1 MRHYEVVLLVHPDQ
15 SDQLSDMLK
24 RYQDLVTK
32 NGGNIH
38 RVEDIGRLQLAY
50 TIKDMHK
57 AHYVLMNLE
66 CDGKTLSE
74 IESSFE
80 FNDSIMRHLV
90 VRMTK
95 AETSP
100 SKLFLLHNKDAE
112 QKRNKDAEQKRNKD
126 AEQKR
131 NKDAEQKRNK
141 DAEQKQID
149 PEIGDKDKTADQPDK
164 MKLVE
169 ATDQDTSKDL
179 GVKSETDLNES
190 DTQISATKKEED
202 SDEKV

>member
-32 NGGNIH
+32 NGGEIH

-50 TIKDMHK
+50 TINDMHK

-66 CDGKTLSE
+66 CDSQTLSE
-74 IESSFE
+74 IKSSFE

-95 AETSP
+95 AETTP
-100 SKLFLLHNKDAE
+100 SKLFILHNKDTE
-112 QKRNKDAEQKRNKD
+112 RKNNKSEERKK
-126 AEQKR
+126 
-131 NKDAEQKRNK
+131 
-141 DAEQKQID
+141 ID
-149 PEIGDKDKTADQPDK
+149 SEIGDKGKSVDQQDNI
-164 MKLVE
+164 KLTE
-169 ATDQDTSKDL
+169 ASSDLETNKDL
-179 GVKSETDLNES
+179 DVKSEIDLNKS
-190 DTQISATKKEED
+190 NNQVSAKKEEAITEDFTAPD
-202 SDEKV
+202 SDSFDLPF

>member
-1 MRHYEVVLLVHPDQ
+1 MRHYEIVLLVHPDQ
-15 SDQLSDMLK
+15 SNQLSDMLR

-32 NGGNIH
+32 NGGNVH

-66 CDGKTLSE
+66 CDSQTLLE

-90 VRMTK
+90 VRMAN

-100 SKLFLLHNKDAE
+100 SNLFIQHGKDKE
-112 QKRNKDAEQKRNKD
+112 GKKV
-126 AEQKR
+126 
-131 NKDAEQKRNK
+131 
-141 DAEQKQID
+141 D
-149 PEIGDKDKTADQPDK
+149 PEVKDKDSKTKQEKVKVTEDKDK
-164 MKLVE
+164 
-169 ATDQDTSKDL
+169 DTNKDL
-179 GVKSETDLNES
+179 DVKSETDLNES
-190 DTQISATKKEED
+190 NTQASATQKEEED
-202 SDEKV
+202 DEKV

>member
-32 NGGNIH
+32 NGGNVH

-66 CDGKTLSE
+66 CDSQTLSE

-90 VRMTK
+90 VRMAN

-100 SKLFLLHNKDAE
+100 SKLFILHGKDKEGKKDGKDKEGKKVDPEVKDKDSKTE
-112 QKRNKDAEQKRNKD
+112 QKKVKV
-126 AEQKR
+126 
-131 NKDAEQKRNK
+131 
-141 DAEQKQID
+141 
-149 PEIGDKDKTADQPDK
+149 T
-164 MKLVE
+164 E
-169 ATDQDTSKDL
+169 ASDQDTNKDL
-179 GVKSETDLNES
+179 DVKSETDLNES
-190 DTQISATKKEED
+190 DIQVSATQKKED
-202 SDEKV
+202 DDEKV

>member
-131 NKDAEQKRNK
+131 NKDAEQK
-141 DAEQKQID
+141 QID

>member
-24 RYQDLVTK
+24 RYQDMVTK
-32 NGGNIH
+32 NGGNVH

-57 AHYVLMNLE
+57 AHYVLMNIE
-66 CDGKTLSE
+66 CDSQTLSE

-90 VRMTK
+90 VRMAN

-100 SKLFLLHNKDAE
+100 SKLFILHGKDKE
-112 QKRNKDAEQKRNKD
+112 G
-126 AEQKR
+126 
-131 NKDAEQKRNK
+131 
-141 DAEQKQID
+141 KQVD
-149 PEIGDKDKTADQPDK
+149 PKVKDKDSKTEQEK
-164 MKLVE
+164 KKVTE
-169 ATDQDTSKDL
+169 ANDQDTDKDL
-179 GVKSETDLNES
+179 DVKSETDLNES
-190 DTQISATKKEED
+190 DIKESAKQKEED
-202 SDEKV
+202 DDEKV

>member
-32 NGGNIH
+32 NGGNVH

-66 CDGKTLSE
+66 CDSKTLSE

-90 VRMTK
+90 VRMAN

-100 SKLFLLHNKDAE
+100 SKLFILHGKDKEGKQVDLKAKDKDSKNEKVKVKVTEANDKDTNKDL
-112 QKRNKDAEQKRNKD
+112 D
-126 AEQKR
+126 
-131 NKDAEQKRNK
+131 
-141 DAEQKQID
+141 
-149 PEIGDKDKTADQPDK
+149 
-164 MKLVE
+164 
-169 ATDQDTSKDL
+169 
-179 GVKSETDLNES
+179 VKSETDLNES
-190 DTQISATKKEED
+190 DIQISETQKEED
-202 SDEKV
+202 DDEKV

>member
-15 SDQLSDMLK
+15 SDQLSDMLE

-57 AHYVLMNLE
+57 AHYVVMNLE

-112 QKRNKDAEQKRNKD
+112 QKRNKNVER
-126 AEQKR
+126 
-131 NKDAEQKRNK
+131 
-141 DAEQKQID
+141 KQID
-149 PEIGDKDKTADQPDK
+149 PEIGDKDKTADQQDN
-164 MKLVE
+164 MKLTE
-169 ATDQDTSKDL
+169 ASDSGQENNQDMDL
-179 GVKSETDLNES
+179 KSETDLNEP
-190 DTQISATKKEED
+190 DTQISATQKEED

>member
-32 NGGNIH
+32 NGGNVH

-112 QKRNKDAEQKRNKD
+112 RKK
-126 AEQKR
+126 
-131 NKDAEQKRNK
+131 
-141 DAEQKQID
+141 ID
-149 PEIGDKDKTADQPDK
+149 PEIDDKGKTADQQDN
-164 MKLVE
+164 MKLAE
-169 ATDQDTSKDL
+169 TTDQDTNKDL
-179 GVKSETDLNES
+179 AVKSETDLNES
-190 DTQISATKKEED
+190 DTLKSATQKEED

>member
-32 NGGNIH
+32 NGGNVH

-66 CDGKTLSE
+66 CDSKTLSE

-90 VRMTK
+90 VRMTD

-100 SKLFLLHNKDAE
+100 SKLFLLHGKDKKQKQVGTEVSDNDNKTKQDKIKVTESKDQKINKDRML
-112 QKRNKDAEQKRNKD
+112 KLRTIR
-126 AEQKR
+126 R
-131 NKDAEQKRNK
+131 S
-141 DAEQKQID
+141 QIF
-149 PEIGDKDKTADQPDK
+149 KNLQP
-164 MKLVE
+164 
-169 ATDQDTSKDL
+169 
-179 GVKSETDLNES
+179 N
-190 DTQISATKKEED
+190 
-202 SDEKV
+202 

>member
-24 RYQDLVTK
+24 RYQNLVTK
-32 NGGNIH
+32 NGGNVH

-80 FNDSIMRHLV
+80 FNDSIMRHLI

-95 AETSP
+95 AETTP

-112 QKRNKDAEQKRNKD
+112 R
-126 AEQKR
+126 
-131 NKDAEQKRNK
+131 
-141 DAEQKQID
+141 KQID
-149 PEIGDKDKTADQPDK
+149 PEIGDKGKTADQQDN

-190 DTQISATKKEED
+190 DTQISVTQKEED

>member
-38 RVEDIGRLQLAY
+38 RVDDIGRLQLAY

-112 QKRNKDAEQKRNKD
+112 QKKRNKD

-149 PEIGDKDKTADQPDK
+149 PEIGDKDKTADQQDN

-190 DTQISATKKEED
+190 DMQISATQKEED

>member
-32 NGGNIH
+32 NGGNVH

-66 CDGKTLSE
+66 CDGKTLLE

-100 SKLFLLHNKDAE
+100 SKLFLLHNKDA
-112 QKRNKDAEQKRNKD
+112 KR
-126 AEQKR
+126 
-131 NKDAEQKRNK
+131 
-141 DAEQKQID
+141 KQID
-149 PEIGDKDKTADQPDK
+149 PKIRDKGKTADQQDN
-164 MKLVE
+164 MKLAE
-169 ATDQDTSKDL
+169 TTDQDTNKDL

-190 DTQISATKKEED
+190 DTLISETQKEEDSETQKEED

>member
-90 VRMTK
+90 IRMTK

-100 SKLFLLHNKDAE
+100 SKLFLLH
-112 QKRNKDAEQKRNKD
+112 NKD

>member
-32 NGGNIH
+32 NGGNVH

-66 CDGKTLSE
+66 CDSQTLSE

-90 VRMTK
+90 VRMAN
-95 AETSP
+95 AEKSP
-100 SKLFLLHNKDAE
+100 SKLFILHGKDKE
-112 QKRNKDAEQKRNKD
+112 G
-126 AEQKR
+126 
-131 NKDAEQKRNK
+131 
-141 DAEQKQID
+141 KQVD
-149 PEIGDKDKTADQPDK
+149 PKVKDKDSKTEQEK
-164 MKLVE
+164 KKVTE
-169 ATDQDTSKDL
+169 ANDQDTDKDL
-179 GVKSETDLNES
+179 DVKSETDLNES
-190 DTQISATKKEED
+190 DIKESAKQKEED
-202 SDEKV
+202 DDEKV

>member
-15 SDQLSDMLK
+15 SNQLSDMLK

-32 NGGNIH
+32 NGGSVH

-57 AHYVLMNLE
+57 AHYVLMNIE
-66 CDGKTLSE
+66 CDSQTLSE

-90 VRMTK
+90 VRMAN

-100 SKLFLLHNKDAE
+100 SKLFILHGKDKE
-112 QKRNKDAEQKRNKD
+112 G
-126 AEQKR
+126 
-131 NKDAEQKRNK
+131 
-141 DAEQKQID
+141 KQVD
-149 PEIGDKDKTADQPDK
+149 PKVKDKDSKTEQEK
-164 MKLVE
+164 KKVTE
-169 ATDQDTSKDL
+169 ANDQDTDKDL
-179 GVKSETDLNES
+179 DVKSETDLNES
-190 DTQISATKKEED
+190 DIKESAKQKEED
-202 SDEKV
+202 DDEKV

>member
-24 RYQDLVTK
+24 RYQELVTK
-32 NGGNIH
+32 NGGSVH

-57 AHYVLMNLE
+57 AHYVIMNLE
-66 CDGKTLSE
+66 CDSKTLSE

-90 VRMTK
+90 VRMAN

-100 SKLFLLHNKDAE
+100 SKLFILHGKDKEGKQVDNKVKDKDGKTEQEEVKVTEDNDKDTNKDL
-112 QKRNKDAEQKRNKD
+112 D
-126 AEQKR
+126 
-131 NKDAEQKRNK
+131 
-141 DAEQKQID
+141 
-149 PEIGDKDKTADQPDK
+149 
-164 MKLVE
+164 
-169 ATDQDTSKDL
+169 
-179 GVKSETDLNES
+179 VKSETDLNES
-190 DTQISATKKEED
+190 DIQASETQKKEND
-202 SDEKV
+202 DEKV

>member
-24 RYQDLVTK
+24 RYQELVTK
-32 NGGNIH
+32 NGGSVH

-66 CDGKTLSE
+66 CDSKTLSE

-90 VRMTK
+90 VRMAN

-100 SKLFLLHNKDAE
+100 SKLFILHGNDKEGKQVDNKVKDKDGKIEQEKVKVTEDKDTNKDL
-112 QKRNKDAEQKRNKD
+112 D
-126 AEQKR
+126 
-131 NKDAEQKRNK
+131 
-141 DAEQKQID
+141 
-149 PEIGDKDKTADQPDK
+149 
-164 MKLVE
+164 
-169 ATDQDTSKDL
+169 
-179 GVKSETDLNES
+179 VKSETDLSES
-190 DTQISATKKEED
+190 DIQASATQKEED
-202 SDEKV
+202 DDEKV

>member
-1 MRHYEVVLLVHPDQ
+1 
-15 SDQLSDMLK
+15 MLK

>member
-32 NGGNIH
+32 NGGNVH

-66 CDGKTLSE
+66 CDSKTLSE

-90 VRMTK
+90 VRMTD

-100 SKLFLLHNKDAE
+100 SKLFLLHGKDKKQKQVGTEVSDNDNKTKQDKTKVTESKDQKINKD
-112 QKRNKDAEQKRNKD
+112 RDV
-126 AEQKR
+126 
-131 NKDAEQKRNK
+131 
-141 DAEQKQID
+141 
-149 PEIGDKDKTADQPDK
+149 KTG
-164 MKLVE
+164 
-169 ATDQDTSKDL
+169 TDSK
-179 GVKSETDLNES
+179 ES
-190 DTQISATKKEED
+190 DIQESATQLEED
-202 SDEKV
+202 DDEKV

>member
-66 CDGKTLSE
+66 CDGKTLLE

-112 QKRNKDAEQKRNKD
+112 R
-126 AEQKR
+126 
-131 NKDAEQKRNK
+131 
-141 DAEQKQID
+141 KQID
-149 PEIGDKDKTADQPDK
+149 PEIGDKGKTADQQDN
-164 MKLVE
+164 MKLAE
-169 ATDQDTSKDL
+169 TTDQDTNKDL

-190 DTQISATKKEED
+190 DTLISATQKEED
-202 SDEKV
+202 GDEKV

>member
-90 VRMTK
+90 IRMNN

-100 SKLFLLHNKDAE
+100 SNLFLLHNKNTKQQIVEPGIKSNEKGLDKKDQTE
-112 QKRNKDAEQKRNKD
+112 STEVINQETNKDLD
-126 AEQKR
+126 
-131 NKDAEQKRNK
+131 
-141 DAEQKQID
+141 
-149 PEIGDKDKTADQPDK
+149 
-164 MKLVE
+164 
-169 ATDQDTSKDL
+169 
-179 GVKSETDLNES
+179 VKSEADLRVLDKE
-190 DTQISATKKEED
+190 ISATVQEEGD
-202 SDEKV
+202 DEKV

>member
-32 NGGNIH
+32 NGGNVH

-66 CDGKTLSE
+66 CDSKTLSE
-74 IESSFE
+74 IESSFK

-90 VRMTK
+90 VRMEN

-100 SKLFLLHNKDAE
+100 SKLFILHGKDKE
-112 QKRNKDAEQKRNKD
+112 GKKF
-126 AEQKR
+126 
-131 NKDAEQKRNK
+131 
-141 DAEQKQID
+141 D
-149 PEIGDKDKTADQPDK
+149 PEVKDKNSKTEQEKVKVTEDKDK
-164 MKLVE
+164 
-169 ATDQDTSKDL
+169 DTNKDID
-179 GVKSETDLNES
+179 VKTETDLNES
-190 DTQISATKKEED
+190 DIEASAMQKEED
-202 SDEKV
+202 DDEKV

>member
-32 NGGNIH
+32 NGGNVH

-57 AHYVLMNLE
+57 AHYVLMNIE
-66 CDGKTLSE
+66 CDSQTLSE

-90 VRMTK
+90 VRMAN

-100 SKLFLLHNKDAE
+100 SKLFILHGKDKEGKQVDLKAKDKDSKNEKVKVKVTEANDKDTNKDL
-112 QKRNKDAEQKRNKD
+112 D
-126 AEQKR
+126 
-131 NKDAEQKRNK
+131 
-141 DAEQKQID
+141 
-149 PEIGDKDKTADQPDK
+149 
-164 MKLVE
+164 
-169 ATDQDTSKDL
+169 
-179 GVKSETDLNES
+179 VKSETDLNES
-190 DTQISATKKEED
+190 DIQISETQKEED
-202 SDEKV
+202 DDEKV

>member
-66 CDGKTLSE
+66 CDSKTLSE

-90 VRMTK
+90 VRMAN

-100 SKLFLLHNKDAE
+100 SKLFILHGKDKE
-112 QKRNKDAEQKRNKD
+112 G
-126 AEQKR
+126 
-131 NKDAEQKRNK
+131 
-141 DAEQKQID
+141 KQVD
-149 PEIGDKDKTADQPDK
+149 PKVKDKDSKTEQEK
-164 MKLVE
+164 KKVTE
-169 ATDQDTSKDL
+169 ANDQDTDKDL
-179 GVKSETDLNES
+179 DVKSETDLNES
-190 DTQISATKKEED
+190 DIKESAKQKEED
-202 SDEKV
+202 DDEKV